1 MRVKDIMSQPVYC
14 VRDSDPIE
22 RVAALLAD
30 KKITAAPVL
39 DDAGKLV
46 GMVSEG
52 DLLWLRVP
60 EDPTAH
66 PVGVEEP
73 AFARRPETIAQVM
86 SRHPVTTSSSADVA
100 DVAETMLYRNIRSEP
115 VIDNGQ
121 VVGMVSRRDILRT
134 FVRTDDVI
142 AGEIQHRL
150 DEYGGV
156 DHGWEVTVTRG
167 LAIVDGS
174 VRNEVDRTV
183 VSIIA
188 RTVPGVVGVQI
199 VAASDGGS

>member
-73 AFARRPETIAQVM
+73 AFARRPV
-86 SRHPVTTSSSADVA
+86 
-100 DVAETMLYRNIRSEP
+100 LCGGRSP
-115 VIDNGQ
+115 PRG
-121 VVGMVSRRDILRT
+121 RRSGPDPR
-134 FVRTDDVI
+134 R
-142 AGEIQHRL
+142 
-150 DEYGGV
+150 
-156 DHGWEVTVTRG
+156 
-167 LAIVDGS
+167 
-174 VRNEVDRTV
+174 
-183 VSIIA
+183 
-188 RTVPGVVGVQI
+188 
-199 VAASDGGS
+199 